1 MSGIF
6 SAKGRTVIQQKLNQN
21 TMKMGKT
28 AYNAALNAST
38 QRNINRL
45 KKAAQ
50 NRKTQSK
57 LNSTQN
63 NNARN
68 KRRKA
73 IMNGIKRPISP
84 MLSNRTNSARSNA
97 TTSSTNSNTSSIFF
111 APSTT
116 SSPMHSQQSSPR
128 PLQRMDGLK
137 PGTYTLPIGGK
148 RRTHR
153 HKKHAKRT
161 RKH

>member
-6 SAKGRTVIQQKLNQN
+6 SAKGRTLEQQRQN
-21 TMKMGKT
+21 RLTKSMGQA

-38 QRNINRL
+38 KRNINRL
-45 KKAAQ
+45 KKVAQ
-50 NRKTQSK
+50 NRKNQSR
-57 LNSTQN
+57 LNSTSN
-63 NNARN
+63 NNTRN
-68 KRRKA
+68 KRRKT

-84 MLSNRTNSARSNA
+84 MLSNGTNSARSNI
-97 TTSSTNSNTSSIFF
+97 TTSTTSNTSSIFF
-111 APSTT
+111 APSKP
-116 SSPMHSQQSSPR
+116 SSLQSSPR

-137 PGTYTLPIGGK
+137 PGTYTLPSSPSGGK
-148 RRTHR
+148 RRTYR